1 MCVCVCVCVCT
12 HAHIERERL
21 VQKRNY
27 SESLQL
33 GFYVTSHLDCPGS
46 APGGTGGEIYILK

>member
-1 MCVCVCVCVCT
+1 MCVCVCT

-27 SESLQL
+27 SESLQF
-33 GFYVTSHLDCPGS
+33 GFYVTSYLECPGS
-46 APGGTGGEIYILK
+46 APGGMGGEIHILK